1 MTSSCQYCV
10 AHHGPVVHKLK
21 SGREMSWDPRGPIVV
36 VFIPAAGATR
46 ARGARE
52 DRIEDWG
59 NGGLTARLFVGL
71 SVGQQPTYNI
81 NDIVT
86 ATRDFRLKRKQP
98 ADASFIAQKGIYTD
112 KRGAQVTENSV
123 QIIIFASPGTTLPQ
137 LQEQMGELAKHLR
150 RKFDQDQV
158 IVELQERGVVQQV
171 FAVER

>member
-1 MTSSCQYCV
+1 MSCQYCI

-21 SGREMSWDPRGPIVV
+21 SGREMAWEPRGALIVI
-36 VFIPAAGATR
+36 FAPAPSSG
-46 ARGARE
+46 RGARE

-71 SVGQQPTYNI
+71 SVGQQPTYGL
-81 NDIVT
+81 NDVVT
-86 ATRDFRLKRKQP
+86 ATRDFRLARKQP

-112 KRGAQVTENSV
+112 KRGEQVTENSV
-123 QIIIFASPGTTLPQ
+123 QIIIFASPGTTLSQ
-137 LQEQMGELAKHLR
+137 LQEQMAALAKNLR
-150 RKFDQDQV
+150 RKFDQDQI